1 MSNVFHDADE
11 LIQAEL
17 PAYEPPPAWIPPEHV
32 KYLFVFA
39 FGCMQQVFRHVR
51 MFVSIIAH
59 FPGDRGGASNPRM
72 ATNLQRT
79 PTNNF
84 TFYGYLVYKKWQ
96 SRGKGLLT
104 SELSR
109 VHWKNETMLN
119 LSKLCQTQS
128 DKSMTGFAPSLKI
141 QVYDDH
147 IVCKVVINW
156 SKTSHIGTSALCRSL
171 LSWRSLYP
179 NPKPKNPSP

>member
-59 FPGDRGGASNPRM
+59 FPRDSLIGAGLP
-72 ATNLQRT
+72 
-79 PTNNF
+79 
-84 TFYGYLVYKKWQ
+84 
-96 SRGKGLLT
+96 SRGWQQTYK
-104 SELSR
+104 ELR
-109 VHWKNETMLN
+109 
-119 LSKLCQTQS
+119 Q
-128 DKSMTGFAPSLKI
+128 I
-141 QVYDDH
+141 
-147 IVCKVVINW
+147 
-156 SKTSHIGTSALCRSL
+156 TSHFMDIS
-171 LSWRSLYP
+171 YI
-179 NPKPKNPSP
+179 KNDNLGKKDS